1 MHATLVFTCLR
12 CEAVNVPPLSTRNSG
27 WQPLVCFH
35 CGHPQ
40 GASVWL
46 ANREPPTL
54 PEGIRLSNLQEEI
67 VP

>member
-1 MHATLVFTCLR
+1 MKATIVFTCLF
-12 CEAVNVPPLSTRNSG
+12 CEAVNTPPLSTAMGG

-54 PEGIRLSNLQEEI
+54 PGGIRLNPLQEEF